1 MIWAGT
7 VGNTAGQELGR
18 RMYGNQEMKA
28 VTEVAKTTGKA
39 LDAVQGLG
47 EFVARFIGGP
57 LEQASG
63 IAEDRLKYS
72 RWERQ
77 IRMMKR
83 ADEFMKEQGL
93 EMPSRP
99 VPMKV
104 AIPLFQAAFLEE
116 DNDLQDMWA
125 RLLVNAG
132 DAESG
137 ADVTRAFVDI
147 LESFGP
153 LDAQVLQAIY
163 DAPTD
168 VCPGGIVT
176 TTGLP
181 DAYHDLV
188 EGEVPAPSEP
198 VQLALW
204 NLRRLGCID
213 SAGTWDS
220 IAGIDRVKIT
230 VLGETLI
237 RACTLRDK
245 GKN

>member
-1 MIWAGT
+1 M
-7 VGNTAGQELGR
+7 NDD
-18 RMYGNQEMKA
+18 NQEMKA

-39 LDAVQGLG
+39 LDTVQGLG

-116 DNDLQDMWA
+116 DNDLQDMWG

-147 LESFGP
+147 LESFGL

-168 VCPGGIVT
+168 VCPGGVVIT
-176 TTGLP
+176 TCLPSAYLDPGDVREPGL
-181 DAYHDLV
+181 
-188 EGEVPAPSEP
+188 PSEP

-213 SAGTWDS
+213 SADTWNS
-220 IAGIDRVKIT
+220 IVGIDRVKIT
-230 VLGETLI
+230 ALGKALI

>member
-1 MIWAGT
+1 M
-7 VGNTAGQELGR
+7 NDD
-18 RMYGNQEMKA
+18 NQEMKA

-39 LDAVQGLG
+39 LDAVQELS

-63 IAEDRLKYS
+63 IAEDRLKYY

-116 DNDLQDMWA
+116 DNELQDRWA
-125 RLLVNAG
+125 RLLVNAA

-137 ADVTRAFVDI
+137 TDVTRAFVEI

-153 LDAQVLQAIY
+153 LEAEVLRAIY
-163 DAPTD
+163 EAPSNMYPTGA
-168 VCPGGIVT
+168 VVT
-176 TTGLP
+176 TDLPRAYLDADDIKHPGL
-181 DAYHDLV
+181 
-188 EGEVPAPSEP
+188 PSEP

-204 NLRRLGCID
+204 NLKRLGCID

-220 IAGIDRVKIT
+220 IVGIQRVEIT
-230 VLGETLI
+230 ALGKALI